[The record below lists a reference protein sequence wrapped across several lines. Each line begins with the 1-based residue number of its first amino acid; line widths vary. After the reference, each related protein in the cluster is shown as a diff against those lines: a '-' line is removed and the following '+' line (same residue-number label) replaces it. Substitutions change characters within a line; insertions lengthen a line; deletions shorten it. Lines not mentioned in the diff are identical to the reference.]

1 MNNPRYLKKINEIL
15 DEANKP
21 KPKLK
26 QYQIFEISKTDNK
39 KKNKNKENNKKQIK
53 NKKQSNK

>member
-53 NKKQSNK
+53 NKK